1 MQTTFDQPKTLKS
14 SASHRDHAEDVG
26 GDPYWPGLDRALGI
40 NEGSS
45 RLIDCTKRSH
55 LSGTFCSQCTL
66 KCALSNLLFE
76 RIVIFDGY
84 LCLLLHFLMVFS
96 FQFCFGDSNV

>member
-1 MQTTFDQPKTLKS
+1 MKS
-14 SASHRDHAEDVG
+14 STSHRDHAEDVG

-66 KCALSNLLFE
+66 KRALSNLLFE
-76 RIVIFDGY
+76 IIGDG
-84 LCLLLHFLMVFS
+84 LVS
-96 FQFCFGDSNV
+96 TQVTRKKDRDKE